1 MTILY
6 NSFCG
11 NIGRHDLW
19 HITSCNSNQNHE
31 IINSSIH
38 STFVLTYAWFS
49 SCGLAVLV
57 IRRSSNAQAPLFVW
71 LFILRPA
78 IKRSFCTIAAW
89 SRGIVPKGLVHR
101 IRILSDKMNM
111 FQQSHFFLADQELL
125 RGKPRHYFGSS
136 VSNSTSEEVSSMLRP
151 THAGEGG
158 FKRHLCHVQPYL
170 QTYFGLKQVISVS
183 ATTVLQTQLK
193 APVTLQS

>member
-1 MTILY
+1 VTHHFLQIQTKTMKSLTV
-6 NSFCG
+6 
-11 NIGRHDLW
+11 
-19 HITSCNSNQNHE
+19 
-31 IINSSIH
+31 H
-38 STFVLTYAWFS
+38 STFVLTYTWFS

-101 IRILSDKMNM
+101 IRILSDKMNI